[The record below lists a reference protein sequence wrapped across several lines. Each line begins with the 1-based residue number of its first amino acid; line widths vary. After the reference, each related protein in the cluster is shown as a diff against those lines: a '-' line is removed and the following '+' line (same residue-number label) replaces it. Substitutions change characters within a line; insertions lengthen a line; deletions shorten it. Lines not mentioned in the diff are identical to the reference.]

1 MNILWFSWKDRR
13 HPSAGGAEVVSSQ
26 IMDRLVKDGH
36 TVRHIT
42 ARYPNSKA
50 QENIEGVETFR
61 VGNRYSVYYKARALY
76 RESMQNWE
84 DVVIDEMNTISFMS
98 ASYTSGSVKLLLA
111 YQLAREVWFYQM
123 FFPLSIVGYYLEP
136 VMLRRIARKYP
147 FAITESE
154 SSRQDMLRFGFNDVR
169 VFRIGMSLAP
179 LSSLPK
185 KQSKIVLSLGGVRPM
200 KRTLH
205 AVKAFE
211 LARDID
217 MSLSMVIAGD
227 THSSYANKLINY
239 VRKSRHA
246 TAIALKGRVSDDER
260 LKLMREAAVILV
272 TSIKEGW
279 GLIVT
284 EANSQGT
291 PAVVY
296 DVDGLR
302 DSVWDK
308 KTGLLAKAGDPE
320 ALGSKIIE
328 LLEDKKRYEK
338 LRKAA
343 WEWSKEF
350 TFENSYKDFVKIT
363 GIKNHG

>member
-1 MNILWFSWKDRR
+1 
-13 HPSAGGAEVVSSQ
+13 
-26 IMDRLVKDGH
+26 MDRLVKDGH

-42 ARYPNSKA
+42 AQYPGAKMR
-50 QENIEGVETFR
+50 EDIGGIETYR

-84 DVVIDEMNTISFMS
+84 DVVIDEMNTIPFAA
-98 ASYTSGSVKLLLA
+98 ASYTSGNIKLLLA

-123 FFPLSIVGYYLEP
+123 FFPASIVGYCLEP
-136 VMLRRIARKYP
+136 VMLRRIAHKYP

-154 SSRQDMLRFGFNDVR
+154 SSRNDMLRFGFSDVR
-169 VFRIGMSLAP
+169 VFRIGMSLVP
-179 LSSLPK
+179 LGNLPK
-185 KQSKIVLSLGGVRPM
+185 KQSKIVLSLGSVRPM
-200 KRTLH
+200 KRTFH

-211 LARDID
+211 LARDTD

-227 THSSYANKLINY
+227 TSSSYANKLINY

-246 TAIALKGRVSDDER
+246 TAITLKGRVSDNER
-260 LKLMREAAVILV
+260 LALMRKAAVILV

-302 DSVWDK
+302 DSVRDK
-308 KTGLLAKAGDPE
+308 ETGLLAKAGNPE
-320 ALGSKIIE
+320 SMGTKIIE

-338 LRKAA
+338 LRTAA
-343 WEWSKEF
+343 WKWSKDF
-350 TFENSYKDFVKIT
+350 TFENSYKDFLKIT
-363 GIKNHG
+363 GINNHG